1 MRASYAARK
10 VSPNDEPVSGTTDI
24 PDDLAL
30 SLYRT
35 MVLSRT
41 LEERLRAVYAELEF
55 RGELHLSE
63 GQEAVAAGVVA
74 AAGPTFAFSHHRS
87 HALAVAK
94 GLDLKAL
101 VAEIY
106 GKSTGVCRGKGGH
119 MHLTDLSKGFAIS
132 SIVGA
137 SVPLGAGYAFAAKRR
152 KNALLSVAFT
162 GDGALHQGAA
172 LETLN
177 LAALWHLPLLIVVE
191 NNAIAFS
198 TPPET
203 YSAVQPVALRARGFG
218 IEAYVMDG
226 TDATAVYTLALDLA
240 KKVRSE
246 SRPILVEFDVP
257 RLAGHMEII
266 DFEDYLSAKEKEA
279 RKRHDPLTVTR
290 DVLVRHRLLDD
301 RREREIREAAERDVD
316 AAIAYARA
324 SPFPEPDA
332 AYADVG

>member
-1 MRASYAARK
+1 MRASYAARR
-10 VSPNDEPVSGTTDI
+10 VSPAEEPVSGSAEV
-24 PDDLAL
+24 PDDVAL
-30 SLYRT
+30 SMYRT

-55 RGELHLSE
+55 RGELHLSL

-106 GKSTGVCRGKGGH
+106 GKSTGVCQGKGGH

-152 KNALLSVAFT
+152 GTGLLSVAFT

-177 LAALWHLPLLIVVE
+177 LAALWQLPLLIVVE

-198 TPPET
+198 TPPEA
-203 YSAVQPVALRARGFG
+203 YSAVRPVAVRARGFG
-218 IEAYVMDG
+218 IEGYVMDG
-226 TDATAVYTLALDLA
+226 TDATAVYALALDLA
-240 KKVRSE
+240 KKARSE
-246 SRPILVEFDVP
+246 SRPVLVEFDVP
-257 RLAGHMEII
+257 RLAGHMEIL
-266 DFEDYLSAKEKEA
+266 DFQDYLSAEEKEA
-279 RKRHDPLTVTR
+279 KTRRDPLTVTKA
-290 DVLVRHRLLDD
+290 VLAREGLLDETRD
-301 RREREIREAAERDVD
+301 AGIREAAARDVD
-316 AAIAYARA
+316 AAIAYARE
-324 SPFPEPDA
+324 SPFPELDA
-332 AYADVG
+332 AYADMG